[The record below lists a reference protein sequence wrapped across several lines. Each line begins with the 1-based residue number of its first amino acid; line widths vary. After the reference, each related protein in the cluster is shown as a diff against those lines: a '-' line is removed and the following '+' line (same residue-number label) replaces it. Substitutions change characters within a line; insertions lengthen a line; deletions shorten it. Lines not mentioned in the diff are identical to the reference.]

1 MLSSA
6 LLELAAQVA
15 RQEDSE
21 GDDGLLFGAAHAGLR
36 PLRCYPSALSK
47 NSAKVPFGCR
57 RVGSLSS
64 GLGGRETPAEGREGG
79 IVSYGADEV
88 DDGAWC
94 WPWTPTRMELL
105 AWQSGVDI
113 DTLRRYLVEE
123 VERRQVTAGPDLHP
137 APPMPE
143 QRCEP

>member
-1 MLSSA
+1 
-6 LLELAAQVA
+6 
-15 RQEDSE
+15 
-21 GDDGLLFGAAHAGLR
+21 
-36 PLRCYPSALSK
+36 
-47 NSAKVPFGCR
+47 
-57 RVGSLSS
+57 LSS

-123 VERRQVTAGPDLHP
+123 VERRRAGPEQIPAERAPRIVEDLP
-137 APPMPE
+137 QCGP
-143 QRCEP
+143 